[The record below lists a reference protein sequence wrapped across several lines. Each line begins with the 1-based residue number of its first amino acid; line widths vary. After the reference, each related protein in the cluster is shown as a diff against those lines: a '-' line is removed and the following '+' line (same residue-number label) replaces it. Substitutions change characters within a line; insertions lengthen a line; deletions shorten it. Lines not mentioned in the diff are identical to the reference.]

1 MHMVLE
7 GVVIKSSLCSLSQ
20 TILLTVFRLLVYQ
33 NCGNSYPRIGLPR
46 GLEIAIVTCYP
57 IQLQG
62 GLNIDILYIYYIYT
76 GCHPI
81 YLRTGNRAQD
91 SGINPTEN
99 LYTY

>member
-1 MHMVLE
+1 MYMVLE

-20 TILLTVFRLLVYQ
+20 TILLTVFWLLVYQ
-33 NCGNSYPRIGLPR
+33 NCGNGSPRRGFPR
-46 GLEIAIVTCYP
+46 GLDTAIVTCFP
-57 IQLQG
+57 IQFQG
-62 GLNIDILYIYYIYT
+62 GLNIDILYIYYIYI

-99 LYTY
+99 LYTS